1 MQTNHT
7 LSIAKPHGTQQL
19 RPSFGAKIISK
30 CTPDWA
36 QNPPQ
41 NASKSFNSGSTRVQT
56 VGVLPRMIF
65 HRFWGP
71 VLELEMLPKSIPKSR
86 HFQVSPRNSF
96 YAMGAPKT
104 LQNDL
109 QNALQNQPF
118 SQEVQNLKILLSA
131 RQGASFRGLD
141 PFKLTSFFEP
151 FLQPLSNPSWRRT
164 FPDFSPKW

>member
-1 MQTNHT
+1 MVTIHSI
-7 LSIAKPHGTQQL
+7 SIAIPHGTQQL
-19 RPSFGAKIISK
+19 RSSFVAKIISK
-30 CTPDWA
+30 CTPDWS

-104 LQNDL
+104 LQNYL
-109 QNALQNQPF
+109 QNYPKIQKLPLNPKFASKISPKSKIYLQNY
-118 SQEVQNLKILLSA
+118 
-131 RQGASFRGLD
+131 
-141 PFKLTSFFEP
+141 
-151 FLQPLSNPSWRRT
+151 LQM
-164 FPDFSPKW
+164 SPECRSV

>member
-1 MQTNHT
+1 MSQNALHSI
-7 LSIAKPHGTQQL
+7 SIAIPHGTQQL
-19 RPSFGAKIISK
+19 RYSFVAKIISK
-30 CTPDWA
+30 CTPDCF

-65 HRFWGP
+65 HRFWGT

-104 LQNDL
+104 LQNYL
-109 QNALQNQPF
+109 QNGLQNQHF
-118 SQEVQNLKILLSA
+118 SQEVQNLKILLSP
-131 RQGASFRGLD
+131 RREPSFQRLD
-141 PFKLTSFFEP
+141 RFKITSFFEP
-151 FLQPLSNPSWRRT
+151 FLQPL
-164 FPDFSPKW
+164 